1 MYSSMR
7 MSSVVEELL
16 YFDCLN
22 IKNLYIQSHNLV
34 ANGWNFMQL
43 KLSIN
48 DHSMMMHVKF
58 HEDSA
63 SGVEELLPLDCL
75 IIN

>member
-1 MYSSMR
+1 
-7 MSSVVEELL
+7 MSNCPLIVLIARICI
-16 YFDCLN
+16 FR
-22 IKNLYIQSHNLV
+22 

-43 KLSIN
+43 IQRIN

-58 HEDSA
+58 QEDSA
-63 SGVEELLPLDCL
+63 SCVEELLPLDCL